1 MDHGSSAA
9 ADRTA
14 CESLVTTSMRQA
26 AATAKM
32 RSRPRCG
39 PCRALSL
46 AADMKAALL
55 YDQPGAG
62 NSVQDSA
69 SLGIK
74 PTALYSES
82 RCSEGARY
90 GALVRALSRKP
101 SKSSE
106 RMRHSRPSLS
116 AGSVPHRSHP

>member
-26 AATAKM
+26 AATVKM

-55 YDQPGAG
+55 YDQPRAG

-69 SLGIK
+69 QIVRS
-74 PTALYSES
+74 
-82 RCSEGARY
+82 
-90 GALVRALSRKP
+90 ALVACALAVPPELAASVCTEITRWCL
-101 SKSSE
+101 SLDSSP
-106 RMRHSRPSLS
+106 RPSTWEADAPRVLL
-116 AGSVPHRSHP
+116 